1 MIDFRLNPNFEM
13 PFLFCIFTLVIKTN
27 AYENETVIMELGG

>member
-13 PFLFCIFTLVIKTN
+13 PFLFCIFATVIKTN